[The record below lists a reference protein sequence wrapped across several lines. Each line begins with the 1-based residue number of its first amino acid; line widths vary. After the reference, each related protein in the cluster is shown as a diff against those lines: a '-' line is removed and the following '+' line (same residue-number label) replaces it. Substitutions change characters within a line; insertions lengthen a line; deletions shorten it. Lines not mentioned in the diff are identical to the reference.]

1 MAKFIELLD
10 KNNRNTLIN
19 LDHIISLVIYMD
31 PNEEVRV
38 YLTGDNE
45 SYITVKESYQQLRD
59 RLSQISEIVDM
70 K

>member
-19 LDHIISLVIYMD
+19 LDHIISLVIYMT
-31 PNEEVRV
+31 PEEEVRV

-45 SYITVKESYQQLRD
+45 SYITVTESYEQLRN
-59 RLSQISEIVDM
+59 RLSQVSEIIDM

>member
-31 PNEEVRV
+31 PEEEVRV

-59 RLSQISEIVDM
+59 RIAQVAEIVDM